1 MIEDSLEI
9 WRTLMER
16 GTSHM
21 GQAEYTRAEEY
32 FKRAV
37 RIARQ
42 LNVPLVKAFSL
53 RLLAT
58 VQIKQGK
65 SETAERSFREA
76 LQICEEVANFK
87 GMSEALAGLA
97 SVAVEKNNF
106 EEAAYF
112 YNKSIL
118 VYPQE
123 SSPLRLAMLYSDLGQ
138 VYSALEQWPDAQKT
152 YMVAIELCESYG
164 YKKGAGELNVLLG
177 EAYYREGKKE
187 EALLSILQ
195 ACKLFAQIDD
205 NSSLVNVLQY
215 YAFIQYEIQQYEL
228 AREALHRAAV
238 LLIHQEDWE
247 GLSEGL
253 YFMMKILQS
262 LGFLDEAEE
271 YLKLS
276 IRYCVD
282 QENSLANRLLSLG
295 KLLIQK
301 EEYSQGKENLLKAAD
316 IFELLGDDLRLGECY
331 ESLAIIAGYLGDEE
345 EKEYYQ
351 KESKRTIAGYHAH
364 SLNAIIRLA
373 EYYEGRRQYFDALR
387 CYWQG
392 IEIARDLGFEIDDL
406 ERSVQRVSRKVRQ
419 KRNRFH
425 F

>member
-1 MIEDSLEI
+1 
-9 WRTLMER
+9 
-16 GTSHM
+16 
-21 GQAEYTRAEEY
+21 
-32 FKRAV
+32 
-37 RIARQ
+37 
-42 LNVPLVKAFSL
+42 
-53 RLLAT
+53 
-58 VQIKQGK
+58 
-65 SETAERSFREA
+65 
-76 LQICEEVANFK
+76 
-87 GMSEALAGLA
+87 
-97 SVAVEKNNF
+97 
-106 EEAAYF
+106 F
-112 YNKSIL
+112 YNKAIL

-123 SSPLRLAMLYSDLGQ
+123 SSPLRLSMLYSDLGQ
-138 VYSALEQWPDAQKT
+138 VYSALEQWSDAQKT
-152 YMVAIELCESYG
+152 YKIAIELCQNYG

-177 EAYYREGKKE
+177 EAYYRKGKRE
-187 EALLSILQ
+187 QAIFAILQ

-205 NSSLVNVLQY
+205 NPSLVNVLQY
-215 YAFIQYEIQQYEL
+215 YAFIKYEIPQYEL
-228 AREALHRAAV
+228 AREAMHRAIV

-247 GLSEGL
+247 GVSEGL

-262 LGFLDEAEE
+262 LGLLEEAQE

-276 IRYCVD
+276 IQYCVD
-282 QENSLANRLLSLG
+282 QENSLAIRLLSLG
-295 KLLIQK
+295 KLMIQK
-301 EEYSQGKENLLKAAD
+301 EEYHQGKKNLLKAAE

-331 ESLAIIAGYLGDEE
+331 ESLATIADYLGNEV

-351 KESKRTIAGYHAH
+351 KEFKRTIAGYHAH

-419 KRNRFH
+419 KRNRIH